1 MRRSQRVSLVLGAVA
16 ALVLSGTPLAAADPS
31 DDGDSHGHATHAGP
45 PELPAAAPSM
55 SGMPLVGNSDKDGTT
70 NSDLAFHGNYA
81 FSGNYDGFRII
92 DISSP
97 EQPTVL
103 SDYYCRGA
111 QGDVSVTK
119 LGKRLML
126 FLSVDRAQTKA
137 SCDGTRE
144 GSSADTPLVEEGGR
158 RYTDFGF
165 EGIRVFDVTNPRRPQ
180 YVTAVP
186 TACGS
191 HTHTLVPDQRGR
203 RALLYV
209 SSYPL
214 GSGVTAPADA
224 AEAGG
229 LNCVSPH
236 QKISIVEV
244 TARAPQRAHVL
255 REEPLS
261 SDSRTYA
268 GAVEG
273 NPQMG
278 PFIACHDITV
288 FMATMT
294 ALGACAGDAQ
304 IWDISDPENPSAS
317 DGERHT
323 HIRQPASG
331 GTRGSARNEQAR
343 ADQWE
348 FVHNAIAT
356 YDGRFMAFAD
366 ETGGGGTA
374 ECDGSAEERGGQ
386 SENGFYYF
394 YRMVRPGD
402 PAPPLLSRYM
412 IPRPQGTEI
421 CVMHNGNVVPT
432 DEGYYLV
439 TAAYQGGDS
448 VVDFTDPRNP
458 REVAHADRSDEIGQ
472 SDSWSTYFYNDL
484 AYTNGGLNRRNA
496 TGSTGG
502 NRGLDIAEVL
512 MRDGTRLEGR
522 HLPHLNPQTIESR
535 RGEVRRAQVGRA
547 GRAAAEDDHDHD
559 DHEVVVRP

>member
-1 MRRSQRVSLVLGAVA
+1 MQRASLVIGTVA
-16 ALVLSGTPLAAADPS
+16 ALLTAGMTGASADPS
-31 DDGDSHGHATHAGP
+31 PEGEDGHGHADHAGA
-45 PELPAAAPSM
+45 PELPAAQPSV

-70 NSDLAFHGNYA
+70 NSDLAFYGNYA

-119 LGKRLML
+119 LGKRLLL
-126 FLSVDRAQTKA
+126 FVSVDRAQTQA

-144 GSSADTPLVEEGGR
+144 GSSTDTPLVREGEPLR
-158 RYTDFGF
+158 NYAQFGF
-165 EGIRVFDVTNPRRPQ
+165 EGVRVFDVTNPRRPQ
-180 YVTAVP
+180 FLTGVP
-186 TACGS
+186 TDCGS
-191 HTHTLVPDQRGR
+191 HTHTLVPDKSGR
-203 RALLYV
+203 RVLLYV

-214 GSGVTAPADA
+214 GSGVTAQADLA
-224 AEAGG
+224 TAGG
-229 LNCVSPH
+229 LACASPH
-236 QKISIVEV
+236 QKISIIEV
-244 TARAPQRAHVL
+244 TGRAPERARVL

-268 GAVEG
+268 GAVAG
-273 NPQMG
+273 NPQAG

-294 ALGACAGDAQ
+294 ALGACSGDAQ
-304 IWDISDPENPSAS
+304 IWDISDIENPSAS

-323 HIRQPASG
+323 HIRQPAAG
-331 GTRGSARNEQAR
+331 GTRGSASNEQAR

-356 YDGRFMAFAD
+356 YDGRYMAFAD

-394 YRMVRPGD
+394 YPMVRPGAA
-402 PAPPLLSRYM
+402 APPLLSRFM
-412 IPRPQGTEI
+412 IPRPQGAEI

-432 DEGYYLV
+432 NRGYYLV

-458 REVAHADRSDEIGQ
+458 REVAHADRSDAVGE
-472 SDSWSTYFYNDL
+472 SDSWSTYFYNDY
-484 AYTNGGLNRRNA
+484 AYTNGGLNRRGA
-496 TGSTGG
+496 TG
-502 NRGLDIAEVL
+502 NRGLDVSEIFL
-512 MRDGTRLEGR
+512 RDGTQLVGR
-522 HLPHLNPQTIESR
+522 HLPYLNPQTIEPL
-535 RGEVRRAQVGRA
+535 RGRGLARGQDV
-547 GRAAAEDDHDHD
+547 DDD
-559 DHEVVVRP
+559 DDGSDDDDRP

>member
-1 MRRSQRVSLVLGAVA
+1 MRRTQRVSLVLGAVA
-16 ALVLSGTPLAAADPS
+16 ALVLSGTPLAVADPS
-31 DDGDSHGHATHAGP
+31 DDGDSHGHATHAGA
-45 PELPAAAPSM
+45 PELPAAAPSV

-70 NSDLAFHGNYA
+70 NSDLAFYGNLA

-103 SDYYCRGA
+103 SDYVCRGA

-126 FLSVDRAQTKA
+126 FVSVDRAQTKA

-144 GSSADTPLVEEGGR
+144 GSSADTPLVMEGGR
-158 RYTDFGF
+158 NYTDFGF

-268 GAVEG
+268 GAVAG
-273 NPQMG
+273 NPQAG

-294 ALGACAGDAQ
+294 ALGACSGDAQ

-323 HIRQPASG
+323 HIRQPAAG

-343 ADQWE
+343 GDQWE

-374 ECDGSAEERGGQ
+374 ECDGAAEERGGQ

-412 IPRPQGTEI
+412 IPRPQGAEI

-458 REVAHADRSDEIGQ
+458 REVAHADRSDDVGQ
-472 SDSWSTYFYNDL
+472 SDSWSTYFYNDY
-484 AYTNGGLNRRNA
+484 AFTNGGLNRRNA
-496 TGSTGG
+496 PAPAPPATAPAPTG
-502 NRGLDIAEVL
+502 NRGLDIAEVFL
-512 MRDGTRLEGR
+512 RDGTRLEGR
-522 HLPHLNPQTIESR
+522 QQAYLNPQTIESR

-547 GRAAAEDDHDHD
+547 GREAAEDDA
-559 DHEVVVRP
+559 RP

>member
-1 MRRSQRVSLVLGAVA
+1 MRRLHRVSLVVGAVA
-16 ALVLSGTPLAAADPS
+16 ALVLAGTPLASADPS
-31 DDGDSHGHATHAGP
+31 DDGHGHGQSHSGA
-45 PELPAAAPSM
+45 PELPPSPP
-55 SGMPLVGNSDKDGTT
+55 SVRGMPLVGNSDKDGVT
-70 NSDLAFHGNYA
+70 NSDLAFYGNYA

-103 SDYYCRGA
+103 SDYYCRGP
-111 QGDVSVTK
+111 QNDVSVAK
-119 LGKRLML
+119 LGTRLLL
-126 FLSVDRAQTKA
+126 FQSVDRAQTKA

-144 GSSADTPLVEEGGR
+144 GSSADTPLIAEGGR
-158 RYTDFGF
+158 NYASFGF
-165 EGIRVFDVTNPRRPQ
+165 EGIRVFDVSNPRRPQ
-180 YVTAVP
+180 YLTAVP

-203 RALLYV
+203 RVLLYV

-214 GSGVTAPADA
+214 GSGVTAQADA
-224 AEAGG
+224 TTAGG
-229 LNCVSPH
+229 LACASPH

-244 TARAPQRAHVL
+244 TARAPQRAHLL

-268 GAVEG
+268 DAEAG
-273 NPQMG
+273 NPQAG
-278 PFIACHDITV
+278 AFIACHDITV
-288 FMATMT
+288 FTATRT

-304 IWDISDPENPSAS
+304 IWDISDPEDPSAS

-323 HIRQPASG
+323 HITRPAAG
-331 GTRGSARNEQAR
+331 GVRRALVEETG

-348 FVHNAIAT
+348 FVHNAVAT

-374 ECDGSAEERGGQ
+374 ECDGSSEERGGQ

-394 YRMVRPGD
+394 YRMVRPGAA
-402 PAPPLLSRYM
+402 APPLLSRYM
-412 IPRPQGTEI
+412 IPRPQGAEI
-421 CVMHNGNVVPT
+421 CVMHNGNIVPT

-458 REVAHADRSDEIGQ
+458 REIAHADRSDEVGQ
-472 SDSWSTYFYNDL
+472 ADSWSTYFYNDH
-484 AYTNGGLNRRNA
+484 AYTNGGLNRRGA
-496 TGSTGG
+496 TG
-502 NRGLDIAEVL
+502 NRGLDVAEVL
-512 MRDGTRLEGR
+512 YRDGSRIEGR
-522 HLPHLNPQTIESR
+522 HLPYLNPQTIESTR
-535 RGEVRRAQVGRA
+535 AELRRARLGGLGV
-547 GRAAAEDDHDHD
+547 AAR
-559 DHEVVVRP
+559 RP

>member
-1 MRRSQRVSLVLGAVA
+1 MRRLQRASLVVGAVA
-16 ALVLSGTPLAAADPS
+16 ALVLSGTPLASADPS
-31 DDGDSHGHATHAGP
+31 DDGDGHGHSHSGA
-45 PELPAAAPSM
+45 PELPAAAPSV
-55 SGMPLVGNSDKDGTT
+55 SGMRLLGNSDKDGTT
-70 NSDLAFHGNYA
+70 NSDLAFYGNYA
-81 FSGNYDGFRII
+81 FSGNYDGFRIL

-103 SDYYCRGA
+103 SDYVCRGA
-111 QGDVSVTK
+111 QGDVSVAK

-137 SCDGTRE
+137 ACDGTRE
-144 GSSADTPLVEEGGR
+144 GSSADTPLVQEGTPARG
-158 RYTDFGF
+158 YADFGF

-203 RALLYV
+203 RVLLYV

-214 GSGVTAPADA
+214 GSGVTAESDA
-224 AEAGG
+224 AQAGG
-229 LNCVSPH
+229 LRCVSPH

-244 TARAPQRAHVL
+244 TARAPQRAHLL

-268 GAVEG
+268 DAVAG
-273 NPQMG
+273 NPQAG
-278 PFIACHDITV
+278 AFIACHDITV
-288 FMATMT
+288 FMATRT

-323 HIRQPASG
+323 HIRRPAAG
-331 GTRGSARNEQAR
+331 GVRPALAEQAG

-412 IPRPQGTEI
+412 IPRPQGAEI

-458 REVAHADRSDEIGQ
+458 REVAHADRADDVGQ
-472 SDSWSTYFYNDL
+472 ADSWSTYFYNDL
-484 AYTNGGLNRRNA
+484 AYTNGGLNRRGA
-496 TGSTGG
+496 TG
-502 NRGLDIAEVL
+502 NRGFDVSEIFL
-512 MRDGTRLEGR
+512 RDGSRLEGR

-547 GRAAAEDDHDHD
+547 GRAGAEDD
-559 DHEVVVRP
+559 VQP

>member
-1 MRRSQRVSLVLGAVA
+1 MRRLKRVSLVVGAVT
-16 ALVLSGTPLAAADPS
+16 ALVLSGTPLASADPS
-31 DDGDSHGHATHAGP
+31 EDGDGHGHATHAGA
-45 PELPAAAPSM
+45 PELPAEPPSV
-55 SGMPLVGNSDKDGTT
+55 SGMPLVGNSDKDDTT
-70 NSDLAFHGNYA
+70 NSDLAFYGNYA

-103 SDYYCRGA
+103 SDYYCRGP
-111 QGDVSVTK
+111 QNDVSVAK
-119 LGKRLML
+119 LGKRLFL
-126 FLSVDRAQTKA
+126 FQSVDRAQTKA

-144 GSSADTPLVEEGGR
+144 GSSADTPVVTEGGR
-158 RYTDFGF
+158 DYAGFGF
-165 EGIRVFDVTNPRRPQ
+165 EGIRVFDVTNPRRPR

-203 RALLYV
+203 RVLLYV

-214 GSGVTAPADA
+214 GSGVTAQADVA
-224 AEAGG
+224 RAGG
-229 LNCVSPH
+229 LVCASPH

-244 TARAPQRAHVL
+244 TARAPQRAHLL

-268 GAVEG
+268 SAVAG
-273 NPQMG
+273 NPQAG
-278 PFIACHDITV
+278 AFIACHDITV
-288 FMATMT
+288 FMATRT

-304 IWDISDPENPSAS
+304 IWDISDPEDPSAS

-323 HIRQPASG
+323 HISRPAAG
-331 GTRGSARNEQAR
+331 GVRPAMVEEAG

-348 FVHNAIAT
+348 FVHNATAT

-374 ECDGSAEERGGQ
+374 ECDGSAEERRGQ

-394 YRMVRPGD
+394 YRMVRPGA

-421 CVMHNGNVVPT
+421 CVSHNGNIVPT

-439 TAAYQGGDS
+439 TAYYQGGDS
-448 VVDFTDPRNP
+448 VVDFTDVLNP
-458 REVAHADRSDEIGQ
+458 REVAHADRSDDVGS

-496 TGSTGG
+496 TGTTTA
-502 NRGLDIAEVL
+502 NRGLDIAEVYL
-512 MRDGTRLEGR
+512 RDGTRLEGR
-522 HLPHLNPQTIESR
+522 HLPYLNPQTIESR

-547 GRAAAEDDHDHD
+547 GAAD
-559 DHEVVVRP
+559 VRP

>member
-1 MRRSQRVSLVLGAVA
+1 MRRLQRVPLVLGAVA
-16 ALVLSGTPLAAADPS
+16 ALVLAGGPLASADPS
-31 DDGDSHGHATHAGP
+31 DDGDGHGHSHSGA
-45 PELPAAAPSM
+45 PELPPSPP
-55 SGMPLVGNSDKDGTT
+55 SVVGMPLVGNSDKDGTT
-70 NSDLAFHGNYA
+70 NSDLAFYGNYA

-103 SDYYCRGA
+103 SDYVCRGA
-111 QGDVSVTK
+111 QGDVSVTR
-119 LGKRLML
+119 LGDRLML
-126 FLSVDRAQTKA
+126 FVSVDRAQTKA

-144 GSSADTPLVEEGGR
+144 GSSADTPLVAEGGR
-158 RYTDFGF
+158 NYASFGF

-203 RALLYV
+203 RALIYV

-214 GSGVTAPADA
+214 GSGVTAQADA
-224 AEAGG
+224 TAAGG
-229 LNCVSPH
+229 LACASPH

-244 TARAPQRAHVL
+244 TARAPQRAHLL

-268 GAVEG
+268 DAVAG
-273 NPQMG
+273 NPQAG
-278 PFIACHDITV
+278 AFIACHDITV

-323 HIRQPASG
+323 HIRRPAAG
-331 GTRGSARNEQAR
+331 GVRRELAEDAG

-394 YRMVRPGD
+394 YRMVRPGA

-458 REVAHADRSDEIGQ
+458 REVAHADRADDAIGQ
-472 SDSWSTYFYNDL
+472 ADSWSTYFYNDL
-484 AYTNGGLNRRNA
+484 AYTNGGLNRRGP
-496 TGSTGG
+496 TG
-502 NRGLDIAEVL
+502 NRGLDVAEVFL
-512 MRDGTRLEGR
+512 RDGTRLEGR
-522 HLPHLNPQTIESR
+522 HLPHLNPQTIESTR
-535 RGEVRRAQVGRA
+535 ADLRRAQVGQRA
-547 GRAAAEDDHDHD
+547 QGAD
-559 DHEVVVRP
+559 VLP